1 MMVREVNELRKK
13 IAEALNGSRLPP
25 VVAALVL
32 DSYRAELQRLV
43 EMQEAAEA
51 ARPPEKEDEEDGTL
65 QSK

>member
-1 MMVREVNELRKK
+1 MMVKEVNELRRK

-43 EMQEAAEA
+43 EMQESAEA
-51 ARPPEKEDEEDGTL
+51 ATPPEKEDAEDGTV

>member
-1 MMVREVNELRKK
+1 MMVKEVNELRKK

-43 EMQEAAEA
+43 EMQETAEA
-51 ARPPEKEDEEDGTL
+51 ARPPEKEDTEDGTV

>member
-1 MMVREVNELRKK
+1 MMVREVNELKKK

-51 ARPPEKEDEEDGTL
+51 VRPPEKEETDDGTV

>member
-1 MMVREVNELRKK
+1 MMVKEVNELRKK

-43 EMQEAAEA
+43 EMQEAAEE
-51 ARPPEKEDEEDGTL
+51 ARTPEKEEAEDGTV

>member
-1 MMVREVNELRKK
+1 MMVREVKELRQK

-51 ARPPEKEDEEDGTL
+51 ARPPEKEDTEDGTV

>member
-1 MMVREVNELRKK
+1 MMVKEVNELRQK

-51 ARPPEKEDEEDGTL
+51 ARPPEKEDAEDDTV

>member
-1 MMVREVNELRKK
+1 MMVREVKELRQK
-13 IAEALNGSRLPP
+13 IAAALNGSRLPP

-32 DSYRAELQRLV
+32 DSYRSELQRLV

-51 ARPPEKEDEEDGTL
+51 AAPPEKGDTDDGTV

>member
-1 MMVREVNELRKK
+1 MMVREVKELRQK
-13 IAEALNGSRLPP
+13 ITEALNGSRLPP

-43 EMQEAAEA
+43 EMQEAAEE
-51 ARPPEKEDEEDGTL
+51 ARPPEKEDAEDGTV

>member
-32 DSYRAELQRLV
+32 DSYRAEIQRLV

-51 ARPPEKEDEEDGTL
+51 VRPPEKEETDDGTV

>member
-1 MMVREVNELRKK
+1 MMVKEVNELRKK

-32 DSYRAELQRLV
+32 DGYRAELQRLV

-51 ARPPEKEDEEDGTL
+51 ARPPEKEDTEDGTV

>member
-1 MMVREVNELRKK
+1 MMVKEVNELRRK

-43 EMQEAAEA
+43 EMQEAAEEA
-51 ARPPEKEDEEDGTL
+51 TPPEKEDAEDGTV

>member
-1 MMVREVNELRKK
+1 MMVREVNELRQK

-51 ARPPEKEDEEDGTL
+51 ARTPEKEDAEDGTV

>member
-1 MMVREVNELRKK
+1 MVREINELRRK
-13 IAEALNGSRLPP
+13 IVEALNESKLPP

-32 DSYRAELQRLV
+32 DSYRVELQRLV

-51 ARPPEKEDEEDGTL
+51 ARTPEEEDTDDGTV